1 MKIKLISI
9 AAILALTT
17 GFTVSA
23 FDTDSTATDVK
34 KSAFKHGH
42 KMKHHHK
49 GKHHIG
55 EIVRDYMLAQGDI
68 TQGEIDLQKLERE
81 TTRTELKAL
90 KKAGDTEGLAV
101 KKTEL
106 KAKYDA
112 RKAAMQTYIDNHEE
126 LQTLIEEKKAEL
138 RSKMKEHRENHK
150 GKRDAKKS
158 DDSES

>member
-23 FDTDSTATDVK
+23 FDTHNTATDVK

-49 GKHHIG
+49 GKHHIS
-55 EIVRDYMLAQGDI
+55 EIVRDYMLQQGDI

-81 TTRTELKAL
+81 TTRSELRAL
-90 KKAGDTEGLAV
+90 KKAGDTEGLAI
-101 KKTEL
+101 KKAEL
-106 KAKYDA
+106 KAKYEA
-112 RKAAMQTYIDNHEE
+112 RKTAMKSYIDNHEE
-126 LQTLIEEKKAEL
+126 LKTLIEEKKKEF
-138 RSKMKEHRENHK
+138 RSKMKDRRKDRKEKRE
-150 GKRDAKKS
+150 AKVNDTTAS
-158 DDSES
+158 